1 MKRCFLIILCCIT
14 IIGLFGC
21 ENKPI
26 QNPSENGQ
34 AHITPDSM
42 LPGETDIN
50 SESNHAL
57 TLKNIIIDDE
67 AILPY
72 DIGNAKVYSRDIIHI
87 QPNSVVEAFSP
98 YFALT
103 YKDLSDKDGT
113 YYEFKGQPKKSD
125 MDILEGTFIFET
137 PDSES
142 INLLFHEE
150 DDYTN
155 NTNLFSVEEELS
167 FMSRDDVLS
176 KFKDILNCL
185 DLNDKVDDDIKI
197 YALSDSCIHEV
208 IENESNRTGI
218 AVKDLYPTGLL
229 PECYVITAT
238 LQKDGIT
245 ILPLTFNYHTQQL
258 YMDRTIIKAIFSE
271 KGIIYFTVVGYY
283 PGEIKSNHECLSIN
297 DAIKCVDGIF
307 DLVIL
312 NEKIHISK
320 VQKIYMPTKNELV
333 PVYAFRFE
341 QDGLTDWIYINAVSG
356 DRVI

>member
-1 MKRCFLIILCCIT
+1 MKRLFLIMLCCIT
-14 IIGLFGC
+14 MLGLFGC
-21 ENKPI
+21 ENDSI
-26 QNPSENGQ
+26 QIPSENKQ
-34 AHITPDSM
+34 
-42 LPGETDIN
+42 GEN
-50 SESNHAL
+50 EVNNVSNHSID
-57 TLKNIIIDDE
+57 LKNIIIDDE
-67 AILPY
+67 NSLPS
-72 DIGNAKVYSRDIIHI
+72 DIGNAKTYSRDMMHI
-87 QPNSVVEAFSP
+87 SPDSVVEAFRP
-98 YFALT
+98 YFSLT
-103 YKDLSDKDGT
+103 YKDLSDNDGA

-185 DLNDKVDDDIKI
+185 ELNDKINDDIKI

-218 AVKDLYPTGLL
+218 AVKDLYPSGLL

-238 LQKDGIT
+238 LQKDGMT
-245 ILPLTFNYHTQQL
+245 VLPLTFNYHTQQL

-271 KGIIYFTVVGYY
+271 KGIIYFTVAGYY
-283 PGEIKSNHECLSIN
+283 PGEIKSNNDCLSVY
-297 DAIKCVDGIF
+297 DALKRVDGIF

-320 VQKIYMPTKNELV
+320 VQKMYMPTKNELV

-341 QDGLTDWIYINAVSG
+341 QEGLTDWIYINAVSG